1 MLNIS
6 VMSDKKVIKDEGLD
20 LKTLFVRGVPFE
32 STDEEFGNFFSQFS
46 PIKHAVIVKDGEGAS
61 RGFGF
66 VSFAVED
73 DTKTALNQARKTK
86 FMGRLL
92 RIDIA
97 KRRERSRGKK
107 DADEVSSAPSVDN
120 VKDEEESK
128 PEDDNDLMK
137 GKPKLIIRN
146 MPWSCRDPTKLK
158 KIFGLYGTVVEA
170 TIPRKRDGRLCG
182 FAFVTMNRIS
192 NCKAA
197 IEGTKDLKIDGR
209 KVAVDFAIQKNRWED
224 YKNEHKELEASDE
237 DEEEEEEDD
246 DDDEDDGS
254 DSGEEDADNQDD
266 KEKEE
271 KSDIVLDSDEEIS
284 EEEETPEQDTVK
296 KNRKEDFSIFVRN
309 VPYDATQES
318 LERHFGVFGPVKY
331 ALPVIDKETGLAK
344 GTAFVAFR
352 SEDAYNDC
360 LNNAPATGST
370 SLLISDDVSPEYVY
384 EGRVLAISPTL
395 DRESAG
401 RMFERNAEKRK
412 EVLGKAPGEKDR
424 RNLYLLNE
432 GRIVAGSKLSQL
444 LTPAD
449 MEVREKSYKLRVEQ
463 LKKNP
468 TLHLSMTRLAIRN
481 IPRAMTEKGLKAL
494 ARKAV
499 VEFAK
504 EVNENK
510 RHALNKEEI
519 VRSTKE
525 KYKFMSEEEIE
536 AQKKKDKKQGIVRQ
550 SKIIMEIKGSSGG
563 RSRGYGFVE
572 FRDHKAALMCLRWL
586 NAHEVSRDEILEGLT
601 DDEKKQLDADSFK
614 KRRLVVEFAIENAN
628 VVKRRREKV
637 KESRLIS
644 FKRKRDDEEN
654 KEEEKVAQ
662 PVEEETKSGLSNN
675 IKQIIG
681 SKRRRKNK
689 GRS

>member
-1 MLNIS
+1 
-6 VMSDKKVIKDEGLD
+6 
-20 LKTLFVRGVPFE
+20 
-32 STDEEFGNFFSQFS
+32 
-46 PIKHAVIVKDGEGAS
+46 
-61 RGFGF
+61 
-66 VSFAVED
+66 
-73 DTKTALNQARKTK
+73 
-86 FMGRLL
+86 
-92 RIDIA
+92 
-97 KRRERSRGKK
+97 
-107 DADEVSSAPSVDN
+107 
-120 VKDEEESK
+120 
-128 PEDDNDLMK
+128 
-137 GKPKLIIRN
+137 
-146 MPWSCRDPTKLK
+146 
-158 KIFGLYGTVVEA
+158 
-170 TIPRKRDGRLCG
+170 
-182 FAFVTMNRIS
+182 
-192 NCKAA
+192 
-197 IEGTKDLKIDGR
+197 
-209 KVAVDFAIQKNRWED
+209 
-224 YKNEHKELEASDE
+224 
-237 DEEEEEEDD
+237 
-246 DDDEDDGS
+246 
-254 DSGEEDADNQDD
+254 
-266 KEKEE
+266 
-271 KSDIVLDSDEEIS
+271 
-284 EEEETPEQDTVK
+284 
-296 KNRKEDFSIFVRN
+296 
-309 VPYDATQES
+309 
-318 LERHFGVFGPVKY
+318 
-331 ALPVIDKETGLAK
+331 
-344 GTAFVAFR
+344 
-352 SEDAYNDC
+352 
-360 LNNAPATGST
+360 
-370 SLLISDDVSPEYVY
+370 
-384 EGRVLAISPTL
+384 
-395 DRESAG
+395 
-401 RMFERNAEKRK
+401 
-412 EVLGKAPGEKDR
+412 
-424 RNLYLLNE
+424 
-432 GRIVAGSKLSQL
+432 
-444 LTPAD
+444 